1 MEAKTI
7 YTYLGAIAVILVV
20 SAYRNK
26 FGDANSKTDELIREY
41 LLNESPLY
49 GMNKPKLWIHTE
61 YGINAREWRT
71 GERNTT
77 KLNQPYIHTLIKTI
91 IHKCGDD
98 FNVCLI
104 DDASFA
110 KLLPNDQ
117 KLLPNDQKLLP
128 NDPEFLKNNPEKDP
142 ENNHKLLPKN
152 IQPNLSKTQREYA
165 FMKLLYVYGGI
176 IMPNTFICLKSLTPL
191 LVTDDIPKF
200 GAGVSVMSAKKACP
214 KLREIAEDWLAMDGY
229 HVVNEDLV
237 DNKKQKLLAK
247 HGAEIINPQLL
258 GKADRKGKPIL
269 LDDLMAENYIQI
281 SDDAFGIL
289 IDGNEV
295 LQRSKYKW
303 LAYISTEE
311 LMQSQLVLVKYIKAS
326 MVDGFSN
333 TKPSIMA
340 I

>member
-71 GERNTT
+71 GERNTS
-77 KLNQPYIHTLIKTI
+77 KLNQPYIHLLIKTVI
-91 IHKCGDD
+91 QKCGDD

-110 KLLPNDQ
+110 KLLPNDP
-117 KLLPNDQKLLP
+117 K
-128 NDPEFLKNNPEKDP
+128 FLKNDP
-142 ENNHKLLPKN
+142 KFLKN
-152 IQPNLSKTQREYA
+152 DQPLSKTQREYA
-165 FMKLLYVYGGI
+165 FMQLLYVYGGI
-176 IMPNTFICLKSLTPL
+176 VMPNTFICLKSLVPL
-191 LVTDDIPKF
+191 LATDNVPKF
-200 GAGVSVMSAKKACP
+200 DIDLSVMSANKACP
-214 KLREIAEDWLAMDGY
+214 KLREISENWLNHDSHY
-229 HVVNEDLV
+229 NLFN
-237 DNKKQKLLAK
+237 NKKQKLLAN
-247 HGAEIINPQLL
+247 HGVEFINPKLL
-258 GKADRKGKPIL
+258 GKADRKGAPIL
-269 LDDLMAENYIQI
+269 LDDLMAENYIQL

-289 IDGNEV
+289 IDGDEV

-303 LAYISTEE
+303 LAYMSADE
-311 LMQSQLVLVKYIKAS
+311 LMQTQLVIVKYIKSA
-326 MVDGFSN
+326 MVDGVDGFSN
-333 TKPSIMA
+333 KKPSIMA